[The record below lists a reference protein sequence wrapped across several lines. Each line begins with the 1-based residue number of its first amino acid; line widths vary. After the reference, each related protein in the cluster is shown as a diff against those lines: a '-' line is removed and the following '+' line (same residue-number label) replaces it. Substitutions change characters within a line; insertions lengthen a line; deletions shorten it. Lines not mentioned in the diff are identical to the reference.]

1 MSILFYLSIT
11 VHNHERMT
19 KYLESTTKYLVYTT
33 YYLHDLLY
41 RYNDINIMNF
51 KLRILFVRLSFLDL
65 VRNKIK

>member
-11 VHNHERMT
+11 AHNHERM
-19 KYLESTTKYLVYTT
+19 TKYLVYTT

>member
-11 VHNHERMT
+11 AHNHERMT

-33 YYLHDLLY
+33 YYLHDLFY
-41 RYNDINIMNF
+41 RYNDINIMNL
-51 KLRILFVRLSFLDL
+51 KLRISFVRLSLLDL